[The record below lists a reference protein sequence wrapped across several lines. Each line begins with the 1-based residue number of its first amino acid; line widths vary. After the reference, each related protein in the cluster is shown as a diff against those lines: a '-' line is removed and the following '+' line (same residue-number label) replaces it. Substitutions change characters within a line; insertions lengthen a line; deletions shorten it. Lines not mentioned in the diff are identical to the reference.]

1 MSDGGD
7 DQGAGEVTVAWG
19 RRRMNHHVSLEKS
32 LVSSRLARKSGSS
45 STIDKQT
52 TVAVHECVIGAE
64 NTPLRRPMFL
74 KALINADLC

>member
-1 MSDGGD
+1 MVTTKELEKSPLH
-7 DQGAGEVTVAWG
+7 GAEEG
-19 RRRMNHHVSLEKS
+19 RIITSVLEKS

-52 TVAVHECVIGAE
+52 TVVVHECVIGAE